1 MDSHSFSK
9 GSLRTFNKELKS
21 GSLAAN
27 IGRLTISC
35 LSTSEPIIRMLARR
49 FSGGAI
55 SPMLERF
62 AILYAETKP
71 KYSFQRPK
79 VVQYTMASLSQYI
92 MVLGQMY
99 LI

>member
-1 MDSHSFSK
+1 MNYHSLSK

-21 GSLAAN
+21 GSLVAN

-35 LSTSEPIIRMLARR
+35 LSTSEPTIRMLARR

-62 AILYAETKP
+62 AILYVETKP
-71 KYSFQRPK
+71 NYSFQRPK
-79 VVQYTMASLSQYI
+79 IVQYTMASLSQHI
-92 MVLGQMY
+92 MVLAQM
-99 LI
+99 

>member
-1 MDSHSFSK
+1 MK
-9 GSLRTFNKELKS
+9 GSVRTFNKELKS

-49 FSGGAI
+49 FSGGGT

-62 AILYAETKP
+62 AVLYAETKP
-71 KYSFQRPK
+71 KYSFQRCEMSD
-79 VVQYTMASLSQYI
+79 YSMASLSQYI
-92 MVLGQMY
+92 MALAHMLVFRY
-99 LI
+99 IIVD